1 MYQQGYS
8 LMASE
13 KKINVDFEVTEEMK
27 EFLEKMVKEYDLPDI
42 SKALRCLL
50 DFAQEDGDL
59 EEIFEE
65 IRCRRC

>member
-1 MYQQGYS
+1 
-8 LMASE
+8 MAGE
-13 KKINVDFEVTEEMK
+13 KIKVEFEIPADSK
-27 EFLEKMVKEYDLPDI
+27 AFLEKMVDEYDLPDI

-50 DFAQEDGDL
+50 DFAEEDGDL